1 MHTGSSQTLDSWVS
15 WSVCGRNMSKTENV
29 VWLFSGL
36 YTWPFVQGR
45 RQRAPKVPHQNY
57 TAPKHHWKAP
67 AGDGLFTKLDA
78 VPGEVLQQSGFG
90 LMLFGIFLNFLDD
103 GKGNVQI

>member
-1 MHTGSSQTLDSWVS
+1 M
-15 WSVCGRNMSKTENV
+15 
-29 VWLFSGL
+29 
-36 YTWPFVQGR
+36 
-45 RQRAPKVPHQNY
+45 PHWNY

-67 AGDGLFTKLDA
+67 VGDGLLTKLDA

-103 GKGNVQI
+103 GKGNVQIQSEDDPQLERACGSLERGSAFQITSTNWASGVKRTICG